1 MSESTQGIP
10 AKLLADFAD
19 YCLYLSPNNVIEQR
33 FSMEHFVT
41 EGYTDREFPISQRQ
55 LNQLEQ
61 LVARH
66 NNSGPLQSERIKKE
80 IERKFL
86 TERNTTLRRRTQIN
100 TNSNRA

>member
-33 FSMEHFVT
+33 FSMEHFIT
-41 EGYTDREFPISQRQ
+41 GGYTDREFPISQRQ
-55 LNQLEQ
+55 LSQLEQ

-66 NNSGPLQSERIKKE
+66 NNSDPLQSEQIKKE

-86 TERNTTLRRRTQIN
+86 TERNTTLRRRTHLQ
-100 TNSNRA
+100 SKSDRA